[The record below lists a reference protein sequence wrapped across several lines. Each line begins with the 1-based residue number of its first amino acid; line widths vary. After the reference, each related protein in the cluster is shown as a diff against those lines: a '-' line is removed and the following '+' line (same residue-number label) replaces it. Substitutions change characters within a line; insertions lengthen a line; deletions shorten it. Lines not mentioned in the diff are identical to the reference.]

1 MWYYSINIKTY
12 IIVKQAAEKWG
23 ISERRIRVL
32 CVQGKLVEPNKKGI
46 VEKYLPT
53 QIQIKGKY
61 FINHRKKLDTRRPLT
76 EGEVA
81 RLNEEFVVKYTYNS
95 NTIKRNTLTLR
106 ETDLVLIGITIDK
119 KPLDHMEVVGHKEA
133 YDYVRELVK
142 DNIPLSEN
150 Y

>member
-1 MWYYSINIKTY
+1 M
-12 IIVKQAAEKWG
+12 
-23 ISERRIRVL
+23 
-32 CVQGKLVEPNKKGI
+32 
-46 VEKYLPT
+46 
-53 QIQIKGKY
+53 
-61 FINHRKKLDTRRPLT
+61 DTRRPLT